1 MISRQYGQKGMTLI
15 ELMVSLA
22 ITGMVVSGALGLI
35 FHEFR
40 GTAIAKTYVTAAH
53 EIGNAA
59 RWISQDAMM
68 TESSGLVDG
77 AQPTDK
83 ITLTWIE
90 RYDFANIPHSSIYSL
105 YGNELHRDYDGII
118 TTVARNITGVEFSQI
133 GNLLEVSIS
142 CTPQWWNPKTVER
155 TYSIYLRAAEGGTVQ

>member
-15 ELMVSLA
+15 ELLVSLA

-68 TESSGLVDG
+68 AESSGLVDG

-90 RYDFANIPHSSIYSL
+90 RYDSANIPHSSTYSL
-105 YGNELHRDYDGII
+105 NGNELHRDYDGLI
-118 TTVARNITGVEFSQI
+118 TTVAKNITDIEFSRT
-133 GNLLEVSIS
+133 GDLLKVLIS
-142 CTPQWWNPKTVER
+142 CTPQWWNSKTVER
-155 TYSIYLRAAEGGTVQ
+155 TYSIYLRAAEGGTIQ